1 MSRWIIL
8 LIVSLVAVTAAGCG
22 GGTSV
27 VLTPESDGHV
37 GKVVVENKA
46 GSQVLD
52 EAYQRTSASK
62 PTSAPKKPV
71 KADPDKIKKE
81 FKDALAAQPSPPEVF
96 KFYFKSESSELQPQ
110 YFPLLTKVAETV
122 KKRNSVDTDVAGHT
136 DTSGDKKYNFV
147 LAERRARIIEKLLVE
162 RGVDPLV
169 ITVYSFG
176 EDDPLIKTGDNVFEP
191 RNRRV
196 EVTVR

>member
-1 MSRWIIL
+1 MSRGIL
-8 LIVSLVAVTAAGCG
+8 LLILVMFAAAAAGCG
-22 GGTSV
+22 GATSV
-27 VLTPESDGHV
+27 VLMPESDGHV

-62 PTSAPKKPV
+62 PTSAPKEPV
-71 KADPDKIKKE
+71 KADPKKVEKE
-81 FKDALAAQPSPPEVF
+81 FKDALAAQPSRPEVF
-96 KFYFKSESSELQPQ
+96 LFYFLSESSKLEPK
-110 YFPLLTKVAETV
+110 YFDLMDKVAESV
-122 KKRNSVDTDVAGHT
+122 KSRESVDVGVAGHT
-136 DTSGDKKYNFV
+136 DTSGDKEYNFV
-147 LAERRARIIEKLLVE
+147 LSERRARIIERHLVK
-162 RGVDPLV
+162 RGVDPSV
-169 ITVYSFG
+169 ITVFSFG